1 MDISRE
7 NDVID
12 LTGFNEREIGM
23 FCVRLAV
30 SFRKYSIP
38 CGLRASADKV
48 ILGGD

>member
-7 NDVID
+7 NDVGD
-12 LTGFNEREIGM
+12 LPGFNERQIGM
-23 FCVRLAV
+23 FCVRLAI